1 MNLAPTSVFND
12 NIVLTIKND
21 FEVNVGV
28 GAVEFRLSVR
38 RLGQSQTG
46 RTNCGQLTRMSSD
59 FEVNV
64 RVGAV
69 KFRLSVRRLGQS

>member
-1 MNLAPTSVFND
+1 MNLAPTSEFND

-21 FEVNVGV
+21 LEVNVGV

-59 FEVNV
+59 HLLEKTFV
-64 RVGAV
+64 
-69 KFRLSVRRLGQS
+69 L